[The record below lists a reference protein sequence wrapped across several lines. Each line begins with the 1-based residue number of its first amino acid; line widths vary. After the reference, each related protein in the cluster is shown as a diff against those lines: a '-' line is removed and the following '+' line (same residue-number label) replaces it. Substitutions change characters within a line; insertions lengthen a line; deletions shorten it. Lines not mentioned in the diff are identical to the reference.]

1 MQKNKGNL
9 AIVLPRG
16 TSFGPK
22 RATSIDLCVHDFVTH
37 SRYAGSTQI
46 HATRVEQ
53 PFPGFDL
60 RFDDGGWG
68 GQMAKAFRIARRIRS
83 DCADMTVVHQHLPS
97 AFILSKM
104 LPHPVLLHAH
114 NFHKG
119 MAPSVQR
126 FLKHWRYSSLAGLIF
141 VSEVC
146 RNDFQKKWPDVTIPT
161 FVVHNGL
168 DLSLWSPAPE
178 KHNRIL
184 VVARA
189 APDKGVLEAA
199 QALQAI
205 LPRLPGWTALMIL
218 SEVDRYPAYYAQV
231 QDLVKASNGTI
242 VIETSQP
249 HPVVR
254 KATEESAIA
263 LVPSKW
269 DEPFG
274 RTAIEAHAGGAALV
288 SSGRGG
294 LREVSGDSCLYIDPD
309 DNGEIAATILKLATE
324 DSFRH
329 SLASRGQERVT
340 THYDIRNV
348 CCKLDDI
355 YQKYMNPGSYILRLR

>member
-1 MQKNKGNL
+1 MTLQQSKGKL

-53 PFPGFDL
+53 PFPGVDL
-60 RFDDGGWG
+60 RFDAGGWG
-68 GQMAKAFRIARRIRS
+68 GQMGKAFRIARRIRS
-83 DCADMTVVHQHLPS
+83 DCADLTVVHQHLPS
-97 AFILSKM
+97 AFILSKT

-119 MAPSVQR
+119 MSPSVQR

-146 RNDFQKKWPDVTIPT
+146 RTDFKKKWPDVAVPT

-168 DLSLWSPAPE
+168 DLSLWHPAPE
-178 KHNRIL
+178 KRNRIL
-184 VVARA
+184 IVARA

-199 QALQAI
+199 QALQGT

-218 SEVDRYPAYYAQV
+218 SEVDRYPEYYAQV
-231 QDLVKASNGTI
+231 RDLVKASNGA
-242 VIETSQP
+242 IEIMTSQP
-249 HPVVR
+249 HEFVR
-254 KATEESAIA
+254 KATEESEIA

-274 RTAIEAHAGGAALV
+274 RTAIEAHAGGAALI

-294 LREVSGDSCLYIDPD
+294 LREVSGDACLYIDPD
-309 DNGEIAATILKLATE
+309 DSGAVAATIIKLAT
-324 DSFRH
+324 DDPFRR
-329 SLASRGQERVT
+329 SLADRGRERVST
-340 THYDIRNV
+340 YYDIRKV
-348 CCKLDDI
+348 CCNLDDI
-355 YQKYMNPGSYILRLR
+355 YDKYLKSGT

>member
-1 MQKNKGNL
+1 MALQHNPGKL

-37 SRYAGSTQI
+37 SRYAGNTQI

-60 RFDDGGWG
+60 RFDDAGWG
-68 GQMAKAFRIARRIRS
+68 GQMAKAYRISRRIRS
-83 DCADMTVVHQHLPS
+83 EYADLTVVHQHLPS
-97 AFILSKM
+97 AFILSKT

-119 MAPSVQR
+119 MEPSVQR

-141 VSEVC
+141 VSETC
-146 RNDFQKKWPDVTIPT
+146 RDDFQKKWPDVSVPT

-168 DLSLWSPAPE
+168 DLSLWNPAQE
-178 KHNRIL
+178 KHKRIL
-184 VVARA
+184 IVARA

-205 LPRLPGWTALMIL
+205 LPSLPGWTALMIL
-218 SEVDRYPAYYAQV
+218 SEVDRHPTYYAKV
-231 QDLVKASNGTI
+231 RDLVKASNGAI
-242 VIETSQP
+242 EIETSQP

-254 KATEESAIA
+254 KATEESEIA

-274 RTAIEAHAGGAALV
+274 RTAIEAHAGGAALI

-309 DNGEIAATILKLATE
+309 DSRDIAATIFRLATE
-324 DSFRH
+324 DSFRR
-329 SLASRGQERVT
+329 SLASRGRERVSA
-340 THYDIRNV
+340 HYDIRNV
-348 CCKLDDI
+348 CCHLDDI
-355 YQKYMNPGSYILRLR
+355 YHQYLNPGS

>member
-1 MQKNKGNL
+1 MILQKKKDKL

-16 TSFGPK
+16 TSFGPE
-22 RATSIDLCVHDFVTH
+22 RATSIDLCVHDFVAH
-37 SRYAGSTQI
+37 SRYAGSTKI
-46 HATRVEQ
+46 HATKVAQ
-53 PFPGFDL
+53 PFPKFDL
-60 RFDDGGWG
+60 SFDGGGWG
-68 GQMAKAFRIARRIRS
+68 GQMGKALRIASRIRRNG
-83 DCADMTVVHQHLPS
+83 ANLTVVHQHLPS
-97 AFILSKM
+97 AFILSKA

-146 RNDFQKKWPDVTIPT
+146 RDDFKKKWPDVAVPT

-168 DLSLWSPAPE
+168 DLSLWNPAPE
-178 KHNRIL
+178 KHKRIL

-205 LPRLPGWTALMIL
+205 LPSLPGWKALMIL

-231 QDLVKASNGTI
+231 RDLVKASNGA
-242 VIETSQP
+242 IEIATSQP
-249 HPVVR
+249 HEVVR
-254 KATEESAIA
+254 KATEEAEIA

-274 RTAIEAHAGGAALV
+274 RTAIEAHAGGAALL

-294 LREVSGDSCLYIDPD
+294 LREVSGDACLYIDPD
-309 DNGEIAATILKLATE
+309 DSSEIAATILKLATE
-324 DSFRH
+324 DSFRR
-329 SLASRGQERVT
+329 SLAARGRERVCV
-340 THYDIRNV
+340 HFEIRKV
-348 CCKLDDI
+348 CSDLDDV
-355 YQKYMNPGSYILRLR
+355 YQHFLNSASN